1 MEAFRWRV
9 LRGLVAGV
17 GMSLCLWSG
26 TVAEG
31 ATLKVSSPEPE
42 HLGADR
48 LSVDDALNQVILPL
62 STPSFAGGQRP
73 PLEVTPGNRFMKV
86 LLDHLRLWSDDR
98 TGLAL
103 SADQKSRLR
112 TLVVSTRSDLI
123 GADAQDFR
131 LVELFEAALVEK
143 TLSPGALA
151 SLNTRIGEV
160 EGKEGMRFVA
170 ALKEM
175 QAILTEP
182 QIEILRERGNA
193 VPPVS
198 DVSLTSAFTFADRM
212 LALRWQ
218 ILMARHLSPQTRSKI
233 DRRYVKARNWL
244 LSLAAEKTVY
254 DRQVDDL
261 LNQPFVD
268 MEAFDDIE
276 RKAGPLE
283 GKFWGTFLRIVRLLS
298 PPESLPTR

>member
-1 MEAFRWRV
+1 MEVFRWRTFP
-9 LRGLVAGV
+9 GLAAGV
-17 GMSLCLWSG
+17 GVFVCLLSAPF
-26 TVAEG
+26 AEG
-31 ATLKVSSPEPE
+31 ATLNVSSPEPA

-48 LSVDDALNQVILPL
+48 LPIDDALNQVILPL
-62 STPSFAGGQRP
+62 STPTFTGGQRP
-73 PLEVTPGNRFMKV
+73 PLEVTPGNRFMEV
-86 LLDHLRLWSDDR
+86 LLDHLRLWTDDR

-103 SADQKSRLR
+103 SSDQKTRLR
-112 TLVVSTRSDLI
+112 SIVVSTRSDLI

-131 LVELFEAALVEK
+131 LVELFEAALAEK

-175 QAILTEP
+175 QAILSEP
-182 QIEILRERGNA
+182 QIEILRQRANT
-193 VPPVS
+193 VLPVS

-218 ILMARHLSPQTRSKI
+218 ILMGRHLSPKTRAEV

-244 LSLAAEKTVY
+244 VSLAAEKTVY
-254 DRQVDDL
+254 DRRVEDL

-268 MEAFDDIE
+268 MGAFDDIE

-298 PPESLPTR
+298 PPEPLSTR